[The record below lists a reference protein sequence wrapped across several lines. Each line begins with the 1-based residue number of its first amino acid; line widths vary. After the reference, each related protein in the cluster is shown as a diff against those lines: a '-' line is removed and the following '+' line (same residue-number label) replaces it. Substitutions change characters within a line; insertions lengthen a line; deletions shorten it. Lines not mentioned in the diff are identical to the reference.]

1 MSDTDITVQDPI
13 ALGELTSTE
22 ENSVEQVFQE
32 AKDFR
37 SVGEKITAPLD
48 EIISETTEVI
58 GRDPIMKVSDELAG
72 MNTSVQEVYSDIIDN
87 DGAIMRLLKAIP
99 IIGYI
104 ANIADQKFD
113 EASFNLKSIEGKIE
127 TIFSGFDTTYD
138 SVNTSIELQKKF
150 LDGIDAN
157 LGKVMAYKEFISEKI
172 VEFGD
177 RLEESNDDD
186 EKMKL
191 SMFLRNVEYFQSNLI
206 VLIGNLEMS
215 RKRLLIRMDSAT
227 KLSLAMNSSRPIFKT
242 LLSTAII
249 ETSSQKAI
257 DASMTAMKAMGE
269 TIDKMSSDLTDD
281 AIESSKKSEEISRKP
296 ILSNTVFIENVTKLK
311 NHFDEIDS
319 FRAQMKLE
327 AQEEKKLFSE
337 ATEKLK
343 NIKILSKKD
352 TEEFA
357 KELEGF
363 EG

>member
-1 MSDTDITVQDPI
+1 MTDTNIAIQAPI
-13 ALGELTSTE
+13 VPGELTSLE
-22 ENSVEQVFQE
+22 ENSVDQVFQE

-58 GRDPIMKVSDELAG
+58 NRDPIMKVSDELAD
-72 MNTSVQEVYSDIIDN
+72 MNRNVQEVYSEIIDD
-87 DGAIMRLLKAIP
+87 DGAIMRFLKALP
-99 IIGYI
+99 VVWYI
-104 ANIADQKFD
+104 ANIADAKLD
-113 EASFNLKSIEGKIE
+113 EARFNLKTIEGKIQA
-127 TIFSGFDTTYD
+127 IFSGFDTTYD

-157 LGKVMAYKEFISEKI
+157 LGKVIAYKKFISEKI
-172 VEFGD
+172 EDFGE
-177 RLEESNDDD
+177 RLEASEDED

-215 RKRLLIRMDSAT
+215 RKRLLIRLDSAT

-257 DASMTAMKAMGE
+257 DASMAAMKTMWE

-296 ILSNTVFIENVTKLK
+296 ILSHSIFIENVTKLK
-311 NHFDEIDS
+311 NHFDEIDD
-319 FRAQMKLE
+319 FREQMKLE

-337 ATEKLK
+337 ATQKLK